1 MDDMAEQTHQYADLL
16 PGDTSFLEG
25 EYQIDAPFEIQ
36 CTEAVVL
43 GDLFRTSI
51 SLNSPFG
58 DADYT
63 LLGTH
68 DCFVEWGAY
77 DLQGGVSMSASTRQ
91 SYVSLHFQLE
101 GTMCFEHRGHMG
113 MPRSPLRAGDTNLS
127 FVPPF
132 TETFDLDD
140 ANRGNAFSIVLAP
153 AYFEG
158 LAHRY
163 PHLWGTYYEQ
173 MLQEQ
178 PFCLRDRHL
187 RITPEMWGV
196 IQRIQRRD
204 PDQHAGAL
212 FLEAQILELLALQ
225 LEQLDGPTQD
235 DASLSSDDRERLH
248 EARDVLLRRLADP
261 PTLAELARRV
271 GTNEYTLKRGFK
283 ALFGNSPYAFLLEH
297 KLELARTCLLDTD
310 WTIAEI
316 AYHVGYSDPAHL
328 THAFR
333 KQYGVP
339 PSAMR

>member
-1 MDDMAEQTHQYADLL
+1 MTDKQTHQYSDLL
-16 PGDTSFLEG
+16 PNETGFLEG
-25 EYQIDAPFEIQ
+25 EYQIDAPFEVQ
-36 CTEAVVL
+36 CTDVAKHH
-43 GDLFRTSI
+43 DLFRASI
-51 SLNSPFG
+51 LLNSPFG

-63 LLGTH
+63 VLGTE

-77 DLQGGVSMSASTRQ
+77 DLQGGVSMSASMRK
-91 SYVSLHFQLE
+91 SYVNLHFQLE
-101 GTMCFEHRGHMG
+101 GMVDFDHMG
-113 MPRSPLRAGDTNLS
+113 TLRTPLRAGDTNLS

-132 TETFDLDD
+132 TDTFDLDD
-140 ANRGNAFSIVLAP
+140 ANRGVAFNIVLAP
-153 AYFEG
+153 DYFEG

-163 PHLWGTYYEQ
+163 PHLWGTHYEA
-173 MLQEQ
+173 MLQEK

-204 PDQHAGAL
+204 PGQHAGSL

-225 LEQLDGPTQD
+225 LEQLDEPVQD
-235 DASLSSDDRERLH
+235 DDSLSTDDRERIH
-248 EARDVLLRRLADP
+248 AARDVLLRRLADP
-261 PTLAELARRV
+261 PTLSELAQLV
-271 GTNEYTLKRGFK
+271 GTNEYKLKRGFK
-283 ALFGNSPYAFLLEH
+283 ALFGNSPYAYLLEH

-333 KQYGVP
+333 KQYGIR
-339 PSAMR
+339 PSDVR